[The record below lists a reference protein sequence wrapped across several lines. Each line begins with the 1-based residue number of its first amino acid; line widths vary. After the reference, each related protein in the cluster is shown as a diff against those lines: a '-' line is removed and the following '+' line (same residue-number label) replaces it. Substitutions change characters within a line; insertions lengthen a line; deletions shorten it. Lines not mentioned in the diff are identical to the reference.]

1 MKLVHEEGRGT
12 DGLLMILRIGHAGF
26 VLIARAPAL
35 IDSDAYRSTT
45 TSMRS
50 YELQY

>member
-12 DGLLMILRIGHAGF
+12 DALLMLLWIGHAAF

-35 IDSDAYRSTT
+35 KEGDTYRSKT
-45 TSMRS
+45 TSIRS
-50 YELQY
+50 HVPEY